1 MLEGGCGQDYIVT
14 RWAFRL
20 ARLGPVLARP
30 LVAMKYDAIATHRQA
45 SFKPSLQ
52 RFQTYSQNFKSKS
65 ISG

>member
-52 RFQTYSQNFKSKS
+52 KLPDIQSEFQK
-65 ISG
+65 